1 MGRTPIIRNVTTMDR
16 GPGIRASTDN
26 VLMAVRA
33 HGGDF
38 TTYDIAQV
46 LGVEEYPVRVAM
58 SWLVR
63 RGIVERV
70 GLAERPFLQS
80 AGRHLQG
87 RTYSVYQYRVR
98 GDDAPAEVF
107 AALMETFC
115 RT

>member
-16 GPGIRASTDN
+16 GPCIRASTDD
-26 VLMAVRA
+26 VLKAVRA
-33 HGGDF
+33 YEGDF

-46 LGVEEYPVRVAM
+46 LGVAEYPVRVAM

-70 GLAERPFLQS
+70 GSAKRPFLQS
-80 AGRHLQG
+80 AGWHLQG

-98 GDDAPAEVF
+98 GDDAPADVF
-107 AALMETFC
+107 TALMGTFC
-115 RT
+115 RV